1 MSPDL
6 EIEDWL
12 RFTLI
17 PGIGGAS
24 QRKLLQRFGS
34 PGVALRAN
42 TAAVDSLLNATTAAA
57 WRKGADPEAV
67 TTTLAWL
74 KEPGNRA
81 VTLADAEYP
90 AALLETPDP
99 PTLLYVKGNIGRL
112 SAPCLAI
119 VGSRNATP
127 QGLATAREFAQALGS
142 AGLTIVSGLA
152 LGIDTAAHVGGLASP
167 GGTVAVVGT
176 GLDIVYPARNRD
188 LAHRIAADGAIVSEF
203 PLGTK
208 AIPGNFPRR
217 NRLISGLSRGVLVV
231 EAAIRSGSLSTAR
244 FAGEQGREVLAIPG
258 SIHSPLSRGCHA
270 LIKQGAKLVESAA
283 DVLDE
288 LRLGPAPDPTQST
301 DGESTDPVLAA
312 LGHDP
317 CGFDTLS
324 IRTGLSAE
332 ALQTRLTELELEGS
346 IACLPGGRF
355 QRMSVR

>member
-1 MSPDL
+1 MAVDPG
-6 EIEDWL
+6 IEDWL
-12 RFTLI
+12 RFTLV
-17 PGIGGAS
+17 PGIGGAT
-24 QRKLLQRFGS
+24 QRKLLSQYGS
-34 PGVALRAN
+34 PGSALRASPS
-42 TAAVDSLLNATTAAA
+42 AISASLPANAAAA
-57 WRKGADPEAV
+57 WRAGANDDEIHR
-67 TTTLAWL
+67 TLAWIG
-74 KEPGNRA
+74 EPGNHLL
-81 VTLADAEYP
+81 TLADAEYP
-90 AALLETPDP
+90 AALLETADP
-99 PTLLYVKGNIGRL
+99 PTVLYVKGRTECL
-112 SAPCLAI
+112 SRPALAI

-127 QGLATAREFAQALGS
+127 QGLATARDFARALGS

-152 LGIDTAAHVGGLASP
+152 LGVDTAAHEGGLASS
-167 GGTVAVVGT
+167 GGTIAVVGT

-208 AIPGNFPRR
+208 AIPSNFPRR

-283 DVLDE
+283 DVLEE
-288 LRLGPAPDPTQST
+288 LHLIPTATEKSDGSPPD
-301 DGESTDPVLAA
+301 DDPLLAA

-317 CGFDTLS
+317 CDFDTLS
-324 IRTGLSAE
+324 ERTGLSVE
-332 ALQTRLTELELEGS
+332 SLQTRLSELELDGS

-355 QRMSVR
+355 QRLPTN